1 MSIVGQGDLI
11 GSSFESPRHMSEAV
25 TLTVNGQLQT
35 IYSPGSTP
43 LLTVLRNEL
52 GLTAARF
59 GCGLEQCG
67 ACKVL
72 VNGEAVP
79 SCQLAVSEV
88 AGSRVRTLEDLSD
101 GDTLDPIQQAF
112 LDEQA
117 AQCGFCTA
125 GLIIAV
131 KSLLDHNPDP
141 SDSEVREALKVHV
154 CRCGVH
160 HRILRAVH
168 RAAKALSR

>member
-1 MSIVGQGDLI
+1 MPESISLSVNGE
-11 GSSFESPRHMSEAV
+11 F
-25 TLTVNGQLQT
+25 LTVT
-35 IYSPGSTP
+35 SAPTTP

-52 GLTAARF
+52 KLTAARF

-72 VNGEAVP
+72 VDGMAVP
-79 SCQLAVSEV
+79 SCKVTVGEV
-88 AGSRVRTLEDLSD
+88 AQSELVTLEGLSD
-101 GDTLDPIQQAF
+101 QGALHPIQQAF

-125 GLIIAV
+125 GVIITV
-131 KSLLDHNPDP
+131 KGLLDHNSNP
-141 SDSEVREALKVHV
+141 SDSDIREALNVHV

-168 RAAKALSR
+168 RAAKAMAR

>member
-1 MSIVGQGDLI
+1 MSESLSLNVN
-11 GSSFESPRHMSEAV
+11 GSSYTIESAAW
-25 TLTVNGQLQT
+25 
-35 IYSPGSTP
+35 TP

-72 VNGEAVP
+72 VDGEAVP
-79 SCQLAVSEV
+79 SCRMTVSEV
-88 AGSRVRTLEDLSD
+88 GKSEVRTLEDLSD
-101 GDTLDPIQQAF
+101 GDHLDPIQQAF

-131 KSLLDHNPDP
+131 KGLLDKNQDP
-141 SDSEVREALKVHV
+141 SDSEIREALKVHV

-168 RAAKALSR
+168 RAAKATAR

>member
-1 MSIVGQGDLI
+1 MFSLWMSIWDVHQRQQ
-11 GSSFESPRHMSEAV
+11 SAV
-25 TLTVNGQLQT
+25 
-35 IYSPGSTP
+35 
-43 LLTVLRNEL
+43 TVLRNEL

-72 VNGEAVP
+72 VDGAAVP
-79 SCQLAVSEV
+79 SCKLTVSEV
-88 AGSRVRTLEDLSD
+88 AGSEVRTLEDLND
-101 GDTLDPIQQAF
+101 GDTLDPVQQAF

-131 KSLLDHNPDP
+131 KCLLDQNPDP
-141 SDSEVREALKVHV
+141 SDSEVRDALKVHI

-168 RAAKALSR
+168 RAAKDLAR

>member
-1 MSIVGQGDLI
+1 MSDSLTLI
-11 GSSFESPRHMSEAV
+11 
-25 TLTVNGQLQT
+25 VNGQSHQ
-35 IYSPGSTP
+35 IRSGPSTP

-52 GLTAARF
+52 GLTAAHF

-72 VNGEAVP
+72 VDGEAVP
-79 SCQLAVSEV
+79 SCRLAVSEV
-88 AGSRVRTLEDLSD
+88 GASEVRTLEDLSD
-101 GDTLDPIQQAF
+101 GDDLHPVQRAF

-131 KSLLDHNPDP
+131 KALLDHNPDP
-141 SDSEVREALKVHV
+141 SDAKVREALQIHV
-154 CRCGVH
+154 CRCGIH

-168 RAAKALSR
+168 RAASALFK

>member
-1 MSIVGQGDLI
+1 MPDSLSVSVNGRTRQV
-11 GSSFESPRHMSEAV
+11 RSEA
-25 TLTVNGQLQT
+25 
-35 IYSPGSTP
+35 STP

-72 VNGEAVP
+72 VDGKAVP
-79 SCQLAVSEV
+79 SCRLTVGEI
-88 AGSRVRTLEDLSD
+88 AGSDVRTLEGLSS
-101 GDTLDPIQQAF
+101 GETLHPVQQAF

-117 AQCGFCTA
+117 AQCGFCTS
-125 GLIIAV
+125 GMVIAV
-131 KSLLDHNPDP
+131 TALLEQNPDP
-141 SDSEVREALKVHV
+141 SDAEIREALTVHV

-160 HRILRAVH
+160 HRILHAVH
-168 RAAKALSR
+168 RAAKEMAR

>member
-1 MSIVGQGDLI
+1 
-11 GSSFESPRHMSEAV
+11 MSEPV
-25 TLTVNGQLQT
+25 SINVNGQVQT
-35 IYSPGSTP
+35 IRSAGTTP

-72 VNGEAVP
+72 IDGEAVP

-88 AGSRVRTLEDLSD
+88 AGSEVRTLEDLSD
-101 GDTLDPIQQAF
+101 GDTVDPIQQAF

-131 KSLLDHNPDP
+131 KSLLDHNPEP
-141 SDSEVREALKVHV
+141 SDLEVREALKVHV
-154 CRCGVH
+154 CRCGIH

-168 RAAKALSR
+168 RAAKALAR

>member
-1 MSIVGQGDLI
+1 MPESISL
-11 GSSFESPRHMSEAV
+11 S
-25 TLTVNGQLQT
+25 VNGKSRT
-35 IYSPGSTP
+35 VTSAPATP

-52 GLTAARF
+52 KLMAARF

-72 VNGEAVP
+72 VDGTAVP
-79 SCQLAVSEV
+79 SCKVTVGEVSQSELV
-88 AGSRVRTLEDLSD
+88 TLEGLSD
-101 GDTLDPIQQAF
+101 EGALHPIQQAF

-125 GLIIAV
+125 GMIIAV
-131 KSLLDHNPDP
+131 KGLLDHNPDP
-141 SDSEVREALKVHV
+141 SDSDIREALKVHI

-160 HRILRAVH
+160 HRILRAVR
-168 RAAKALSR
+168 RAAKALAR

>member
-1 MSIVGQGDLI
+1 
-11 GSSFESPRHMSEAV
+11 MSESISLSV
-25 TLTVNGQLQT
+25 NGKRLTVASAPT
-35 IYSPGSTP
+35 TP

-52 GLTAARF
+52 ELTAARF

-72 VNGEAVP
+72 VDGAAVP
-79 SCQLAVSEV
+79 SCKVTVGDVAQSELV
-88 AGSRVRTLEDLSD
+88 TLEGLSD
-101 GDTLDPIQQAF
+101 AGALHPIQQAF

-125 GLIIAV
+125 GMIIAV
-131 KSLLDHNPDP
+131 KGLLDHNPDP
-141 SDSEVREALKVHV
+141 SDSDIREALKVHI

-168 RAAKALSR
+168 RAAKAMTR